1 MNKNNNMLLEYKK
14 MLLADDSLYIETKNK
29 INSWIGCASFLTN
42 GEDKIKVFE
51 GSGDGSD
58 DKVLSFSE
66 FLSNYSFEIKRE
78 V

>member
-1 MNKNNNMLLEYKK
+1 MNELMKIKK
-14 MLLADDSLYIETKNK
+14 MIQEDELLVIETKNL
-29 INSWIGCASFLTN
+29 NTGWIGCASFLTN

-58 DKVLSFSE
+58 DKVLTFGE
-66 FLSNYSFEIKRE
+66 FLSNYSFKIKRE

>member
-1 MNKNNNMLLEYKK
+1 MKEKIDMLMNYKK
-14 MLLADDSLYIETKNK
+14 IIQDDDLIYIETKNK
-29 INSWIGCASFLTN
+29 NNSWIGCASFLTN

-66 FLSNYSFEIKRE
+66 FLNNYSFEIKRE